1 MSTMFNISAAELV
14 DDVAYLLLDRVS
26 GLAVGWKIKVDGLGS
41 PYDGEHTITD
51 VDTTTLEVA
60 FNKNHADL
68 ASATVVGQLALQVN
82 WIDSNDVLPFLGVA
96 PAEDSDI
103 EWLTNCVDAT
113 NVWCYERRQAAGY
126 TDLPTHVPNPRVR
139 LGVVMK
145 AAEEYRT
152 RGSIDGYSSFQQ
164 LDTVQPIASNADILR
179 MLGLN
184 KPGIG

>member
-1 MSTMFNISAAELV
+1 MSTVYAISAAELV

-26 GLAVGWKIKVDGLGS
+26 GLAVGYKINVDGVGH
-41 PYDGEHTITD
+41 PYDGQHTITD
-51 VDTTTLEVA
+51 VDSTSLEVA
-60 FNKNHADL
+60 FAQNHVNV
-68 ASATVVGQLALQVN
+68 ASATVVGQAVLQVT
-82 WIDSNDVLPFLGVA
+82 WIDTNDVLPFLGVP

-103 EWLTNCVDAT
+103 EWLSDCVDAV

-126 TDLPTHVPNPRVR
+126 TDLPTHVPNARVK
-139 LGVVMK
+139 LGTVMK

-164 LDTVQPIASNADILR
+164 LEPTAPIASNLDIMR